1 MLMRIK
7 RLKLFGNFYHYC
19 GLGFLK
25 TWLVYMDPV
34 WSSALCIVY
43 IFSRSESGSTWP
55 VNTEHPALAF
65 LASLSR
71 CHSALVSG
79 SGGKLVAGKRA
90 HLNKIF
96 QY

>member
-34 WSSALCIVY
+34 CIQQV
-43 IFSRSESGSTWP
+43 RVW
-55 VNTEHPALAF
+55 VHLAREH
-65 LASLSR
+65 
-71 CHSALVSG
+71 
-79 SGGKLVAGKRA
+79 
-90 HLNKIF
+90 
-96 QY
+96 